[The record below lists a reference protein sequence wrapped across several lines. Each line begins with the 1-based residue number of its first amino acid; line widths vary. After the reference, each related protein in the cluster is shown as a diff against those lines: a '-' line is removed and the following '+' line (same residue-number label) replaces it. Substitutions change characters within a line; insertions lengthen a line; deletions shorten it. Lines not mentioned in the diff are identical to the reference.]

1 VPVRSIGDSAK
12 TDTIAAIV
20 TVFLS
25 PEHVLEQRRFP
36 RYQLAIPLTGLVEQ
50 EGERYAGS
58 VLNISAGGFYLHLA
72 KAAPEHLV
80 IHGASDFGE
89 IHYAGRNANGFGS
102 LIRVERFVKGVG
114 VGFGWDNDGMDAD
127 SLGLISELIG
137 AQEARR
143 ALGRVTI
150 AETEVVLGGLV
161 SSALANDIFIGLRKG
176 SAGSARLSLHD
187 CTSIDSSGVEML
199 MALRD
204 RGVTIVNVG
213 PEIERIIQRFQL
225 STADPENDK

>member
-1 VPVRSIGDSAK
+1 M
-12 TDTIAAIV
+12 
-20 TVFLS
+20 
-25 PEHVLEQRRFP
+25 EQRRFP

-72 KAAPEHLV
+72 KASAERLV

-89 IHYAGRNANGFGS
+89 IHYSGRNANGFGS
-102 LIRVERFVKGVG
+102 LVRVERFAQGIG
-114 VGFGWDNDGMDAD
+114 VGFGWDHDGMDAD
-127 SLGLISELIG
+127 SLALISELVG

-150 AETEVVLGGLV
+150 LATELVLGGLV
-161 SSALANDIFIGLRKG
+161 SSALANDVFIGLRKIG
-176 SAGSARLSLHD
+176 TSVGTSAARISLSD
-187 CTSIDSSGVEML
+187 CTSIDSSGIEML

-204 RGVTIVNVG
+204 RGVPIVNVG

-225 STADPENDK
+225 SPADPEKNK

>member
-1 VPVRSIGDSAK
+1 M
-12 TDTIAAIV
+12 
-20 TVFLS
+20 
-25 PEHVLEQRRFP
+25 EQRRFP

-72 KAAPEHLV
+72 KASAERLV

-102 LIRVERFVKGVG
+102 LVRVERFAQGIG
-114 VGFGWDNDGMDAD
+114 VGFGWDHDGMDAD
-127 SLGLISELIG
+127 SLALISELVG

-143 ALGRVTI
+143 ALGRVTLS
-150 AETEVVLGGLV
+150 ATELVLGGLV
-161 SSALANDIFIGLRKG
+161 SSALANDVFIGLRKIG
-176 SAGSARLSLHD
+176 TNAARISLSG

-204 RGVTIVNVG
+204 RGVPIVNVG

-225 STADPENDK
+225 SPADPEENK